1 MNNYIYTV
9 NNLISVFNIVPSGK
23 SFEYKF
29 KDSEGTTIELAK
41 DDMLFVIYKDSKTI
55 NIMMKVINTSPLK
68 LDKEID
74 ISNGVNCDDLDFI
87 DSKIETKL
95 VPITQVQADIIK
107 NKILKKIGGT
117 PAKKIVSASTDI
129 EKYNRY
135 LTTLKTKPFMLL
147 AGMSGT
153 GKSRLVREL
162 AFATCPNIKELRSN
176 PSEPGNYCLIDVKP
190 NWHDSSELLG
200 YYSNI
205 SGRYDITPF
214 IRFVYKA
221 ILYPEVPFF
230 VCLDEMNLAPVE
242 QYFAEFLSKL
252 ETRKIKN
259 DKNEIVTLI
268 DKGIFSKCQIMK
280 SSMSTDYVDDT
291 PSDLSC
297 IYGDDMGLMEY
308 LKENGLNLPYNLYII
323 GTVNMDDTTH
333 QFSRKVI
340 DRAFTIEM
348 NGGNL
353 SDMFTNEDTLD
364 YRLNPIDFEMLNPEF
379 TDANSV
385 LEAMDENLETKDYSK
400 KIKEVVPKILNEI
413 NEKLDGTP
421 FKVSYRVQNEMI
433 LYISSLLSNNTSLK
447 IDDAITIASLAILLQ
462 KILPRVEGD
471 DKLLGGSL
479 DLLSKYINDNFN
491 KGENGSIKDL
501 YNQVDNKLK
510 EMKNKLKNTYFTSF
524 FS

>member
-41 DDMLFVIYKDSKTI
+41 DDMLFVIYEDSKTI

-74 ISNGVNCDDLDFI
+74 ISKGVNCDDLDFI
-87 DSKIETKL
+87 DSKIEDKL
-95 VPITQVQADIIK
+95 VLINQAQADIIK
-107 NKILKKIGGT
+107 NKILKKIKGES
-117 PAKKIVSASTDI
+117 AKKMVSDSTDI

-162 AFATCPNIKELRSN
+162 AFATCPNIEELRSN

-200 YYSNI
+200 YYSNL
-205 SGRYDITPF
+205 SERYDITPF

-221 ILYPEVPFF
+221 IKDPEVPFF

-252 ETRKIKN
+252 ETRKIK
-259 DKNEIVTLI
+259 DAKKEIVTLI
-268 DKGIFSKCQIMK
+268 DKSIFSKCQI
-280 SSMSTDYVDDT
+280 SMSRKPVDYADGK
-291 PSDLSC
+291 PCEPIS
-297 IYGDDMGLMEY
+297 IYGEDTKLMEY

-353 SDMFTNEDTLD
+353 SDMFTHEDTLD

-385 LEAMDENLETKDYSK
+385 LEAMDENLKT

-413 NEKLDGTP
+413 NEALDGTP

-433 LYISSLLSNNTSLK
+433 LYISCLLSNNTSLN

-479 DLLSKYINDNFN
+479 DLLSNYINDNFN
-491 KGENGSIKDL
+491 QSENGSIKEL

-510 EMKNKLKNTYFTSF
+510 EMQNKLKNTYFTSF

>member
-23 SFEYKF
+23 SFEYKL

-41 DDMLFVIYKDSKTI
+41 DDMLFVIYNNSKTI
-55 NIMMKVINTSPLK
+55 NIMMKVINTSPLI

-87 DSKIETKL
+87 DSKIENKF
-95 VPITQVQADIIK
+95 VSINQAQADIIK
-107 NKILKKIGGT
+107 NKILKNIGGT
-117 PAKKIVSASTDI
+117 ATKKIVSVSTDVG
-129 EKYNRY
+129 KYNSY

-162 AFATCPNIKELRSN
+162 AFATCPNIEELRTN

-221 ILYPEVPFF
+221 ILYPDVPFF

-252 ETRKIKN
+252 ETRKIKD

-280 SSMSTDYVDDT
+280 SGMSTDYVDDT
-291 PSDLSC
+291 PSDCSC
-297 IYGDDMGLMEY
+297 IYGDDMGLMKY
-308 LKENGLNLPYNLYII
+308 LKENGLNLPYNLYIV

-353 SDMFTNEDTLD
+353 SDMFNCEDTLD
-364 YRLNPIDFEMLNPEF
+364 YRLKPIDFEMLKPHF

-385 LEAMDENLETKDYSK
+385 LKAMEEDYSQ
-400 KIKEVVPKILNEI
+400 KIKETVPKFLNDI
-413 NEKLDGTP
+413 NSKLEGTP

-433 LYISSLLSNNTSLK
+433 LYISSLLSNDNSLK
-447 IDDAITIASLAILLQ
+447 IDDAITVASLAILLQ
-462 KILPRVEGD
+462 KILPRIEGD
-471 DKLLGGSL
+471 DKLIGKSL
-479 DLLSKYINDNFN
+479 VSLSTYVNENLNQGDNN
-491 KGENGSIKDL
+491 SIKEL
-501 YNQVDNKLK
+501 YNQVNNKLK
-510 EMKNKLKNTYFTSF
+510 EMQNKLNNTYFTSF